1 MGDSDGSLMTKSVRR
16 EWSEE
21 KIPGIALVPYYVVV
35 LTDPAQRCCGG
46 WCGGDCNVSESLCS
60 ILTSQPRP
68 QAAWLAAGWLTGGES
83 CGAGGLMPGVSSGA
97 SGARST

>member
-1 MGDSDGSLMTKSVRR
+1 M
-16 EWSEE
+16 
-21 KIPGIALVPYYVVV
+21 
-35 LTDPAQRCCGG
+35 
-46 WCGGDCNVSESLCS
+46 SESLCS

-68 QAAWLAAGWLTGGES
+68 QAGWLAAAGWLTGGES

>member
-35 LTDPAQRCCGG
+35 LTDPAQDSVAVVVGAL
-46 WCGGDCNVSESLCS
+46 GDCNV
-60 ILTSQPRP
+60 
-68 QAAWLAAGWLTGGES
+68 
-83 CGAGGLMPGVSSGA
+83 
-97 SGARST
+97 